1 MDSPRGNGT
10 RLRRVNFRT
19 RPSSPSIRQPRMRRK
34 RPAVGRRD
42 KLTVSIIMAQSQT
55 INRVELQG
63 HVGSVRKLTYG
74 EREALLFSVATNRV
88 YRDSEGTP
96 VIETTWHSC
105 TAWDG
110 EGICP
115 LDGITKGVPVHL
127 TGRIRNTRYTGK
139 DDAERVATEI
149 VAETLEVVK
158 L

>member
-1 MDSPRGNGT
+1 MERQ
-10 RLRRVNFRT
+10 
-19 RPSSPSIRQPRMRRK
+19 SIN
-34 RPAVGRRD
+34 
-42 KLTVSIIMAQSQT
+42 S
-55 INRVELQG
+55 VELQG

-74 EREALLFSVATNRV
+74 ERDVLMFTVATNWA
-88 YRDSEGTP
+88 YRDKEGTP

-115 LDGITKGVPVHL
+115 LDGITKGTPVHL

-139 DDAERVATEI
+139 DGAERVATEI
-149 VAETLEVVK
+149 VAETLEIVK

>member
-1 MDSPRGNGT
+1 
-10 RLRRVNFRT
+10 
-19 RPSSPSIRQPRMRRK
+19 MRRK

-42 KLTVSIIMAQSQT
+42 TLTVSIMEQTQT

-63 HVGSVRKLTYG
+63 LVGSVRKLTCG

-110 EGICP
+110 DGICP

-139 DDAERVATEI
+139 DGGERVATEI